1 MKIGEAAAASGCHF
15 ETIRY
20 YERIGLLPPPARTD
34 TGYRD
39 YTRGE
44 VERLRFIT
52 RGRELGFSLDEI
64 RSLLR
69 LTEDPDL
76 SCGEVDQLARA
87 HLAEI
92 EQRVRELKRM
102 ARELEH
108 TITACAGGQRTQCT
122 ILGALQTT
130 PARRPP
136 AAAYSTPGQ
145 ANVHDRRRRPS

>member
-20 YERIGLLPPPARTD
+20 YERIGLLPHPARTD

-39 YTRGE
+39 YTTAQ

-69 LTEDPDL
+69 LTEDQDL
-76 SCGEVDQLARA
+76 SCGEVDQLARK

-108 TITACAGGQRTQCT
+108 TIAGCAGGQRAQCT
-122 ILGALQTT
+122 ILGALQ
-130 PARRPP
+130 APP
-136 AAAYSTPGQ
+136 AGRARATALVSPGGEG
-145 ANVHDRRRRPS
+145 VHGQLRRRR

>member
-39 YTRGE
+39 YTVAE
-44 VERLRFIT
+44 VERLRFIS

-76 SCGEVDQLARA
+76 SCGEVDQLARK
-87 HLAEI
+87 HLADI
-92 EQRVRELKRM
+92 EQRVHELKRM
-102 ARELEH
+102 VRELEH
-108 TITACAGGQRTQCT
+108 TIAGCAGGQRAQCT
-122 ILGALQTT
+122 ILGTLQTAPT
-130 PARRPP
+130 RRPR
-136 AAAYSTPGQ
+136 ATTLGGED
-145 ANVHDRRRRPS
+145 VHDQSRRRQ